1 MQKRMQ
7 KGMETAT
14 PASSVIQ
21 SGGKR
26 YGYEWYVVVVCMLA
40 YVLSFVDRQVLA
52 LMIEPIKRDLHVSDT
67 EFSLLQGFAF
77 SLFYAIMGMP
87 IAFLADRYSR
97 TRIITI
103 GIALWSAA
111 TAVCGLTYTFT
122 QMFLARVGVG
132 VGEAALSPSAYSMLS
147 DFFPKEKLGRA
158 VGMYSLGSF
167 IGGGVAFLLGGYV
180 IGMLKQVTT
189 VTLPLLGDIRAWQVT
204 FLIVGLP
211 GLLIALLFMLTVR
224 DPQRKGALHDAAGLV
239 QRVSMADA
247 LRFIGSHG
255 KTFSCHYLGFSF
267 YAMTLF
273 CLMGWTPAFYIRHFG
288 FTPMRAGYTLGTI
301 LLLSNTAGV
310 LAGGWLSDFLLK
322 RGRTD
327 APMLAAVV
335 GAAGMLIPAVAFTLV
350 DSLNMSLGLL
360 VLAMFFASFPMPTS
374 TAAMQ
379 MLAPNQMRAQVSA
392 LFLLISNLIALG
404 IGTTLVALL
413 TDRWFGTPKAVGES
427 MAVVN
432 AVATLAAVALLWLG
446 CRHFRLSLQRKY

>member
-1 MQKRMQ
+1 
-7 KGMETAT
+7 
-14 PASSVIQ
+14 
-21 SGGKR
+21 
-26 YGYEWYVVVVCMLA
+26 
-40 YVLSFVDRQVLA
+40 
-52 LMIEPIKRDLHVSDT
+52 
-67 EFSLLQGFAF
+67 
-77 SLFYAIMGMP
+77 
-87 IAFLADRYSR
+87 
-97 TRIITI
+97 
-103 GIALWSAA
+103 
-111 TAVCGLTYTFT
+111 
-122 QMFLARVGVG
+122 
-132 VGEAALSPSAYSMLS
+132 
-147 DFFPKEKLGRA
+147 
-158 VGMYSLGSF
+158 
-167 IGGGVAFLLGGYV
+167 V